1 MVRVIEDVESNQECD
16 GSVEIDDMG
25 ICSWGKAWNRMNRQG
40 YSVSQLEMIIAES
53 KVEEQLIGASL
64 IWASLTPSEEVFKL
78 AAKLA
83 GANTIDELW
92 EAYYSAGSREGF
104 VAVVLAIVHYEL
116 LAEFEGERYYAWIEV
131 KYEGNKYWRVYPK

>member
-1 MVRVIEDVESNQECD
+1 MVRAIEDVERNQDCSE
-16 GSVEIDDMG
+16 SANVDDMG

-53 KVEEQLIGASL
+53 KVEAQLIAASL
-64 IWASLTPSEEVFKL
+64 IWASLVPSEEVFEL

-83 GANTIDELW
+83 AANTIDELW
-92 EAYYSAGSREGF
+92 GAYYSAGSRKVF

-116 LAEFEGERYYAWIEV
+116 LAEFKGERYCAWIEV
-131 KYEGNKYWRVYPK
+131 IYEGNKYWRVYPK

>member
-1 MVRVIEDVESNQECD
+1 MVRVIEDVEKNQDCG
-16 GSVEIDDMG
+16 GSVKVEDMG
-25 ICSWGKAWNRMNRQG
+25 ICSWGKAWNRMNRQE
-40 YSVSQLEMIIAES
+40 YSIPQLEMIIAES

-64 IWASLTPSEEVFKL
+64 IWASLTPSEEVFEL

-92 EAYYSAGSREGF
+92 GAYYSASSREGF

-116 LAEFEGERYYAWIEV
+116 LAELEGERYYAWIEV
-131 KYEGNKYWRVYPK
+131 KYEQGKYWRRYIK